1 MEYALGVAA
10 LIVAAGRGH
19 RVGGPMPKQYQDLN
33 GRPVL
38 HHTLRALGG
47 HRRID
52 LVRVAIHPDDMTLY
66 IDATAGLPA
75 AVTKKMLPPVL
86 GGARRQDS
94 VRLGLESLLTQAPSL
109 VLIHDGARPLVS
121 TAVIDRTIDALA
133 QADGAIAALRVTDT
147 LKRAGRQARIA
158 DTLDRD
164 GLWRAQTPQGF
175 HFDAILRAHRAAA
188 HGPEL
193 TDDAQVAEQS
203 GLAVILVDGEEANLK
218 ITTPEDLRR
227 AVLALAKPDEIS
239 AMTACE
245 PRTGTGFDVHRFGP
259 GDHVML
265 CGVRVPHDAGVLA
278 HSDGDVGLHALVDAV
293 LGALGAGDIGS
304 HFPPNDPQWRH
315 ADSALFVRHAADL
328 VRQRGATITN
338 VDITMICE
346 RPKVGPHRAAMIE
359 RVADLLGVTPDRV
372 SVKATTTEQLGFAGR
387 REGLAAQ
394 AIATL
399 LLPATSRS

>member
-1 MEYALGVAA
+1 MLGVAA

-19 RVGGPMPKQYQDLN
+19 RVGASIPKQYLDLR

-38 HHTLRALGG
+38 HHTLRALGS

-52 LVRVAIHPDDMTLY
+52 LLQVAIHPDDMALY
-66 IDATAGLPA
+66 AASITGLPDA
-75 AVTKKMLPPVL
+75 IAKKLLPPVH

-94 VRLGLESLLTQAPSL
+94 VRLGLENLNAQAPAL

-121 TAVIDRTIDALA
+121 GAIIDRTIEALA
-133 QADGAIAALRVTDT
+133 KNDGAIAALRVTDT
-147 LKRAGRQARIA
+147 LKREGVQGQIA
-158 DTLDRD
+158 TTLDRQ

-175 HFDAILRAHRAAA
+175 RFEAILRAHRAAA
-188 HGPEL
+188 EGPEL
-193 TDDAQVAEQS
+193 TDDAQVAERN
-203 GLAVILVDGEEANLK
+203 GLTVVLVEGEEANLK

-227 AVLALAKPDEIS
+227 AASALAKPDEKS
-239 AMTACE
+239 AMTTLE

-265 CGVRVPHDAGVLA
+265 CGVRVPHEAGVLA

-304 HFPPNDPQWRH
+304 HFPPSDPKWRN
-315 ADSALFVRHAADL
+315 ADSALFVRHAAGL
-328 VRQRGATITN
+328 ARQRGATITH

-346 RPKVGPHRAAMIE
+346 RPKIGPHRAAMIE
-359 RVADLLGVTPDRV
+359 RIADLLGVTPDRV
-372 SVKATTTEQLGFAGR
+372 SVKATTTEQLGFTGR

-399 LLPATSRS
+399 LLPPASRS

>member
-1 MEYALGVAA
+1 MLGVAA

-19 RVGGPMPKQYQDLN
+19 RVGGAIPKQYLDLR
-33 GRPVL
+33 GQPVL
-38 HHTLRALGG
+38 HHTICALGR
-47 HRRID
+47 HRRIG
-52 LVRVAIHPDDMTLY
+52 LLQVAIHPEDAVLY
-66 IDATAGLPA
+66 AGSIAGLPV
-75 AVTKKMLPPVL
+75 AVSRKLLPPVH

-94 VRLGLESLLTQAPSL
+94 VRLGLESLNAQAPAL

-121 TAVIDRTIDALA
+121 GAVIDRTIDALA
-133 QADGAIAALRVTDT
+133 KNDGAIAALRVTDT
-147 LKRAGRQARIA
+147 LKREGGQGQIA
-158 DTLDRD
+158 TTLDRQ

-175 HFDAILRAHRAAA
+175 RFEAILRAHRAAA
-188 HGPEL
+188 QGPEL
-193 TDDAQVAEQS
+193 TDDAQVAEQN
-203 GLAVILVDGEEANLK
+203 GLAVVLVEGEEANLK

-227 AVLALAKPDEIS
+227 AASALAKPDEKS
-239 AMTACE
+239 AMTTLE

-265 CGVRVPHDAGVLA
+265 CGVRVPHEAGVLA

-304 HFPPNDPQWRH
+304 HFPPSDPKWRN
-315 ADSALFVRHAADL
+315 ADSALFVRHAAGL
-328 VRQRGATITN
+328 VRQRGATITH

-359 RVADLLGVTPDRV
+359 RVADLLGVTSDRV
-372 SVKATTTEQLGFAGR
+372 SVKATTTEQLGFTGR

-399 LLPATSRS
+399 LLPPASRS